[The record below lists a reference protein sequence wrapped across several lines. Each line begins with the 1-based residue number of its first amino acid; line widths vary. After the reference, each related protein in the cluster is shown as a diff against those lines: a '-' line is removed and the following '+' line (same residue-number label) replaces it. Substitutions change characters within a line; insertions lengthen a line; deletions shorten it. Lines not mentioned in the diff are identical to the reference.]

1 MPLVFSSS
9 TNVGKLI
16 AVLNVMV
23 LIVRYRC
30 RKRVYKEVFVLS
42 SKSYNEGFENGRKLI
57 RMNNMKAETAVE
69 RILKSTKDEELNTI
83 PFQQWKDT
91 ILGEVVNDIED
102 FLFKTDNSEH
112 KRKILKEY
120 SNELTRLYNH
130 MEEYLAD
137 LRE

>member
-1 MPLVFSSS
+1 
-9 TNVGKLI
+9 
-16 AVLNVMV
+16 
-23 LIVRYRC
+23 
-30 RKRVYKEVFVLS
+30 
-42 SKSYNEGFENGRKLI
+42 
-57 RMNNMKAETAVE
+57 MNNMKAETAVE
-69 RILKSTKDEELNTI
+69 RILKITKDEELNTI